1 MRTYKIFISLIICL
15 IAIVATSCSDNDK
28 SSTSS
33 VKQEVKE
40 YSIGVIMPTQYR
52 ERWERTAKWALE
64 NINKSQSSLSKAVR
78 FSIHDVTEDGISPDE
93 MEATVK
99 RMIEEDGDSAIIG
112 PMGIANAYGAARACT
127 ALGRPLLLPL
137 CTSAEFQRIF
147 ATSPCVFNL
156 TESDMAQSEIGR
168 AHV

>member
-1 MRTYKIFISLIICL
+1 MRTDKIFISLIICL

-127 ALGRPLLLPL
+127 ASRCHVYGSARHMWTSQATLPSSMR
-137 CTSAEFQRIF
+137 SATRMRC
-147 ATSPCVFNL
+147 S
-156 TESDMAQSEIGR
+156 
-168 AHV
+168 